1 MPEPSLAERGRTL
14 AAIGRVGSL
23 STQSRKLPG
32 FPFGSMMPFAVDHL
46 GRPIFFISTMAMHTQ
61 NLQQDGRASLLITQ
75 PDVSG
80 DPLASARLTLV
91 GTAAVAP
98 ADEVR
103 DLYLSRYENARYWQ
117 EYTDFAYYR
126 LAVEGVYFIG
136 GFGVMGWVAAE
147 EYAAAAPDPLA
158 EAGPGIIQHMN
169 ADHADALRRIVERDS
184 GEAPDAPE
192 HVGEGCFCLSARPDR
207 LLEERIHIVDI
218 EKDTTA
224 GAAQRLRGPGG
235 TAGHFVG
242 EHDHRIADF
251 DFRVTDLSVGSVHT
265 HYFLRTECVL
275 VKVEGPRGI
284 VKSKIRRYRAI
295 SLGNRLCLT
304 WHMSLLVFWIT
315 QSV

>member
-1 MPEPSLAERGRTL
+1 VPEPSLAERGRTL

-23 STQSRKLPG
+23 STHSRKLPG
-32 FPFGSMMPFAVDHL
+32 FPFGSMMPFAVDNL
-46 GRPIFFISTMAMHTQ
+46 GRPVFFISTMAMHTQ

-103 DLYLSRYENARYWQ
+103 DIYLSRYENARYWQ
-117 EYTDFAYYR
+117 EYADFAYYR

-184 GEAPDAPE
+184 GETPDEASMTA
-192 HVGEGCFCLSARPDR
+192 VDR
-207 LLEERIHIVDI
+207 LGFHVRL
-218 EKDTTA
+218 KTA
-224 GAAQRLRGPGG
+224 DRVHGR
-235 TAGHFVG
+235 
-242 EHDHRIADF
+242 RIAFPREVRD
-251 DFRVTDLSVGSVHT
+251 TGEA
-265 HYFLRTECVL
+265 RTVL
-275 VKVEGPRGI
+275 IEMV
-284 VKSKIRRYRAI
+284 RAC
-295 SLGNRLCLT
+295 R
-304 WHMSLLVFWIT
+304 
-315 QSV
+315 

>member
-1 MPEPSLAERGRTL
+1 VSNRQHAGPGPSTPGVPEPSLAERGRTL

-184 GEAPDAPE
+184 GEAPDEASMTA
-192 HVGEGCFCLSARPDR
+192 VDR
-207 LLEERIHIVDI
+207 LGFHVRL
-218 EKDTTA
+218 KTA
-224 GAAQRLRGPGG
+224 DRVHGR
-235 TAGHFVG
+235 
-242 EHDHRIADF
+242 RIAFPREVRD
-251 DFRVTDLSVGSVHT
+251 TGEA
-265 HYFLRTECVL
+265 RTVL
-275 VKVEGPRGI
+275 IEMV
-284 VKSKIRRYRAI
+284 RAC
-295 SLGNRLCLT
+295 R
-304 WHMSLLVFWIT
+304 
-315 QSV
+315 